1 MGKTFKNIHATS
13 FGKFDGNSDK
23 VPQWIRAN
31 GGQYSKDISTDIT
44 HLITTKEAFK
54 DNVEVVS
61 YDWLE
66 DSLLSKNRRP
76 KRETEYL
83 LANILK
89 SEKKRKRKNEK
100 EKIRKREKEEPR
112 RKGTF
117 ALLLLGQ
124 VVDCNLKN
132 QDPFGRKRKGVKAGT
147 AVSRYHIYTDE
158 EARVTYN
165 ATLVRLM
172 QGKSCKERYVVR
184 VYESNREPRVY
195 ATHLE
200 YSRIGKQQSQLLTPL
215 KADRDFA
222 VTAFK
227 ETFKNKTGKE
237 WEERLDDVL
246 PEGKRDTVGKLLP
259 PHQNWF
265 YYEDRAGLLSNFLRG
280 VDAPDGDDMVTVK
293 QDYLDAS
300 LQGIEHESAQ
310 DGNGERPGS
319 DEPIIVLYDLTGPD
333 IEILSCPR
341 DKYIRSAS
349 PNRC

>member
-1 MGKTFKNIHATS
+1 MGKTFKNIHAAS

-23 VPQWIRAN
+23 IPQWIRAN

-54 DNVEVVS
+54 DNVE
-61 YDWLE
+61 
-66 DSLLSKNRRP
+66 
-76 KRETEYL
+76 
-83 LANILK
+83 A
-89 SEKKRKRKNEK
+89 
-100 EKIRKREKEEPR
+100 
-112 RKGTF
+112 G
-117 ALLLLGQ
+117 
-124 VVDCNLKN
+124 NLKN

-147 AVSRYHIYTDE
+147 AAGDVARYHIYTDE

-172 QGKSCKERYVVR
+172 QGKSCKERHVVR
-184 VYESNREPRVY
+184 VYESNKEPHVY

-259 PHQNWF
+259 PHQHWF

-293 QDYLDAS
+293 QDYQDAS
-300 LQGIEHESAQ
+300 LQGIEHKSAQ

-319 DEPIIVLYDLTGPD
+319 DEPIIVYDLTGPD

-349 PNRC
+349 PNRY

>member
-1 MGKTFKNIHATS
+1 MGKTFKNIHASS
-13 FGKFDGNSDK
+13 FGKFDGLSDK
-23 VPQWIRAN
+23 IPQWIRAN
-31 GGQYSKDISTDIT
+31 GGQYTKDISKNLT

-54 DNVEVVS
+54 DNVEAVS
-61 YDWLE
+61 FDWLE

-89 SEKKRKRKNEK
+89 REKKKRGNEK
-100 EKIRKREKEEPR
+100 VKIRKREEEEPR
-112 RKGTF
+112 KKG
-117 ALLLLGQ
+117 
-124 VVDCNLKN
+124 NLKN

-184 VYESNREPRVY
+184 VYESNREPHVY

-227 ETFKNKTGKE
+227 ETFKDKTGKE
-237 WEERLDDVL
+237 WEGRLDDIL
-246 PEGKRDTVGKLLP
+246 PEGKRDTDGKLLP

-265 YYEDRAGLLSNFLRG
+265 YYGDRAGLLSNFLRG

-310 DGNGERPGS
+310 DGTGERPGS
-319 DEPIIVLYDLTGPD
+319 DEPIIYT
-333 IEILSCPR
+333 I
-341 DKYIRSAS
+341 
-349 PNRC
+349 

>member
-1 MGKTFKNIHATS
+1 MGKTFKNIHASS
-13 FGKFDGNSDK
+13 FGKFDGLSDK
-23 VPQWIRAN
+23 IPQWIRAN
-31 GGQYSKDISTDIT
+31 GGQYSKDISKNLT
-44 HLITTKEAFK
+44 HMITTKEAFK
-54 DNVEVVS
+54 DNVE
-61 YDWLE
+61 
-66 DSLLSKNRRP
+66 
-76 KRETEYL
+76 
-83 LANILK
+83 A
-89 SEKKRKRKNEK
+89 
-100 EKIRKREKEEPR
+100 
-112 RKGTF
+112 G
-117 ALLLLGQ
+117 
-124 VVDCNLKN
+124 NLKN

-184 VYESNREPRVY
+184 VYESNREPHVY

-227 ETFKNKTGKE
+227 ETFKDKTGKE
-237 WEERLDDVL
+237 WEGRLDDIL
-246 PEGKRDTVGKLLP
+246 PEGKRDTDGKILP

-265 YYEDRAGLLSNFLRG
+265 YYEDQAGLLSNFLRG
-280 VDAPDGDDMVTVK
+280 VDAPDGDGMVTVK

-319 DEPIIVLYDLTGPD
+319 DEPIIYT
-333 IEILSCPR
+333 I
-341 DKYIRSAS
+341 
-349 PNRC
+349 

>member
-1 MGKTFKNIHATS
+1 MGKTFKNIHASS
-13 FGKFDGNSDK
+13 FGKFDGISEK
-23 VPQWIRAN
+23 IPQWIRAN

-44 HLITTKEAFK
+44 HLIITKEAFK
-54 DNVEVVS
+54 DNVEAVS

-89 SEKKRKRKNEK
+89 SEKKKRGNEK
-100 EKIRKREKEEPR
+100 EKIRKREKERPR
-112 RKGTF
+112 RKG
-117 ALLLLGQ
+117 
-124 VVDCNLKN
+124 NLKN

-147 AVSRYHIYTDE
+147 AAGDVARYHIYTDE

-172 QGKSCKERYVVR
+172 QGKSCKERHVVR
-184 VYESNREPRVY
+184 VYESNKEPHFY

-319 DEPIIVLYDLTGPD
+319 DEPIIVYDLTGPD

>member
-1 MGKTFKNIHATS
+1 MGKTFKNIHASS
-13 FGKFDGNSDK
+13 FGKFDGLSDK
-23 VPQWIRAN
+23 IPQWIRAN
-31 GGQYSKDISTDIT
+31 GGQYSKDISKNLT

-54 DNVEVVS
+54 DNVEAVS
-61 YDWLE
+61 FDWLE

-89 SEKKRKRKNEK
+89 REKKKRGNEK
-100 EKIRKREKEEPR
+100 VKIREREKEEPR
-112 RKGTF
+112 KKG
-117 ALLLLGQ
+117 
-124 VVDCNLKN
+124 NLKN
-132 QDPFGRKRKGVKAGT
+132 RDPFGRKRKGVKAGT

-184 VYESNREPRVY
+184 VYESNREPHVY

-215 KADRDFA
+215 KADRDSA

-227 ETFKNKTGKE
+227 ETFKDKTGKE
-237 WEERLDDVL
+237 WEERLDDIL
-246 PEGKRDTVGKLLP
+246 PEGKRDTDGKLLP

-280 VDAPDGDDMVTVK
+280 VDAPDGDGMVTVK

-310 DGNGERPGS
+310 DGNGEWPGS
-319 DEPIIVLYDLTGPD
+319 DEPIIYT
-333 IEILSCPR
+333 I
-341 DKYIRSAS
+341 
-349 PNRC
+349 

>member
-1 MGKTFKNIHATS
+1 MGKTFKNIHASS
-13 FGKFDGNSDK
+13 FGKFDGISDK
-23 VPQWIRAN
+23 IPQWIRAN
-31 GGQYSKDISTDIT
+31 GGQYSKDISKNIT

-54 DNVEVVS
+54 DNVEAVREAKRLRTIKIVS
-61 YDWLE
+61 FDWLE

-89 SEKKRKRKNEK
+89 SEKKKRGNEK
-100 EKIRKREKEEPR
+100 VKIRKREEEEPR
-112 RKGTF
+112 KKG
-117 ALLLLGQ
+117 
-124 VVDCNLKN
+124 NLKN

-147 AVSRYHIYTDE
+147 AVSRYHTYTDE

-184 VYESNREPRVY
+184 VYESNREPHVY

-215 KADRDFA
+215 KADRDLA

-227 ETFKNKTGKE
+227 ETFKDKTGKE
-237 WEERLDDVL
+237 WEERLDDIL
-246 PEGKRDTVGKLLP
+246 PEGKRDTDGKLLP

-319 DEPIIVLYDLTGPD
+319 DEPNIVYDLTGPD

-349 PNRC
+349 PN

>member
-1 MGKTFKNIHATS
+1 MGKTFKNIHASS
-13 FGKFDGNSDK
+13 FGKFDGISEK
-23 VPQWIRAN
+23 IPQWIRAN

-54 DNVEVVS
+54 DNVE
-61 YDWLE
+61 
-66 DSLLSKNRRP
+66 
-76 KRETEYL
+76 
-83 LANILK
+83 A
-89 SEKKRKRKNEK
+89 
-100 EKIRKREKEEPR
+100 
-112 RKGTF
+112 G
-117 ALLLLGQ
+117 
-124 VVDCNLKN
+124 NLKN

-184 VYESNREPRVY
+184 VYESNREPHVY

-300 LQGIEHESAQ
+300 LQGIGHELAQ

-319 DEPIIVLYDLTGPD
+319 DKPIIVYDLTGPD